1 MNHKAIFL
9 DRDGVINEERKDY
22 VKNLDEFKIIDGSL
36 QAIKLLKKDNF
47 IVTII
52 TNQSAINRGLLSI
65 EKLNEIH
72 DFLKSKLLEVDT
84 VIDGIYFCPHTPD
97 ENCVCRK
104 PKSGLLQQATSELDI
119 NIKESWMIGD
129 SQTDAEAAN
138 KIGCKSI
145 LLHKD
150 QNLLDVVKDLLS

>member
-84 VIDGIYFCPHTPD
+84 VIDGI
-97 ENCVCRK
+97 
-104 PKSGLLQQATSELDI
+104 
-119 NIKESWMIGD
+119 
-129 SQTDAEAAN
+129 
-138 KIGCKSI
+138 
-145 LLHKD
+145 
-150 QNLLDVVKDLLS
+150 